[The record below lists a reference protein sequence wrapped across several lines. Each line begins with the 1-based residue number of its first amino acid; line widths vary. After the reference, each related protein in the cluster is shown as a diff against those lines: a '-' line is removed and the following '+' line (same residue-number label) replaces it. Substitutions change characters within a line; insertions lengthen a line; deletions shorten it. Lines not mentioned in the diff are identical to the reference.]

1 MTRKGPYR
9 VEGTPSKAASLG
21 QRIAQVRKAW
31 GWTQT
36 DLAERLRVQKATVSA
51 WERETAQPNGI
62 SLIALSAVL
71 NTTPEALQ
79 GEVPFTLPPM
89 LEGVAEGNWRSY
101 QLPQPTDPNLV
112 VVVESGSIVGAVK
125 PSNLRDRAAS
135 ALAKKV
141 PVWLV
146 IG

>member
-89 LEGVAEGNWRSY
+89 LEGVAEGTWRNY
-101 QLPQPTDPNLV
+101 QLPKPTDLKMVLV
-112 VVVESGSIVGAVK
+112 IQDGTVLEAVK
-125 PSNLRDRAAS
+125 PSQLRSRATK
-135 ALAKKV
+135 ALEEERV
-141 PVWLV
+141 VWLV